1 MFAALSMIFALTATA
16 EPVAVAKGDQVDVE
30 LVLAVD
36 MSGSMDIEEARVQKQ
51 GYIEALR
58 HREFVD
64 AATGGL
70 TGRIAIS
77 YVEWAGSVDQSSLV
91 GWRVIANAADAEAF
105 ASEIDA
111 RPTATRRG
119 TSISNAL
126 DFATRLIVD
135 NDYAGLRRVI
145 DVSGDG
151 PNNLG
156 PPVTPARDAAVRSG
170 VIVNGLAIM
179 IRPSGSGAGPSLD
192 RYYADCVIGGPGAF
206 VLPVH
211 QAEDFAVAIRQKLIM
226 EVSGLQPAPAPSV
239 IPIADMGVS
248 DCLIGEKL
256 RPGFLDR

>member
-1 MFAALSMIFALTATA
+1 MIFASLPLIFALTALPAAAPTGT
-16 EPVAVAKGDQVDVE
+16 EVDVE

-36 MSGSMDIEEARVQKQ
+36 MSGSMDIEEARVQKA
-51 GYIEALR
+51 GYVEALR
-58 HREFVD
+58 HPEFLE

-70 TGRIAIS
+70 TGRIALS
-77 YVEWAGSVDQSSLV
+77 YVEWAGTVNPASLV
-91 GWRVIANAADAEAF
+91 EWRVIANAADAEAF
-105 ASEIDA
+105 AREIEA

-135 NDYAGLRRVI
+135 NAYSGLRRVI

-156 PPVTPARDAAVRSG
+156 PPVVPARDAAVRSG
-170 VIVNGLAIM
+170 VVVNGLAIM
-179 IRPSGSGAGPSLD
+179 LRPSGSASGPPLD

-206 VLPVH
+206 VLPV
-211 QAEDFAVAIRQKLIM
+211 QRAEDFAIAIRQKLVL
-226 EVSGLQPAPAPSV
+226 EVSGLAPKPSV
-239 IPIADMGVS
+239 VPIIGMQTS

-256 RPGFLDR
+256 RPSFLDR